1 MKFKIRATA
10 IHARILNTGKPMAV
24 FFADGQIKVH
34 SIATDT
40 CERST
45 VKQPEALVGI
55 YDYDSDEDWI
65 AEDLE
70 YVIGKNPGA
79 GVRV

>member
-1 MKFKIRATA
+1 MRFEIRAAA
-10 IHARILNTGKPMAV
+10 IHARICNTGKPMAV
-24 FFADGQIKVH
+24 FYAGGQIKVH

-40 CERST
+40 CERRM
-45 VKQPEALVGI
+45 VEQPEALVGI
-55 YDYDSDEDWI
+55 YDYDSDEGWI

-70 YVIGKNPGA
+70 YVIGKNSGA